1 MESGLY
7 AFTML
12 NEDLHRYY
20 KDCSEITKSSQNIEE
35 KNKYFD
41 HSNEYGVFLINSC
54 RYQEAEIF
62 YSQCLDIIKAF
73 EDSNKITL
81 SKGMPLVNLGISQ
94 IGIGKIEEGISNII
108 SSYNDDKK
116 YYENPKYEKFYLQ
129 FENQI
134 VEKVLFLFIDDDS
147 VNDYSEKYRDF
158 IKSLGYKIEN
168 RLFQFLILNKIY
180 SSYNSYKNNND
191 ISSKLVLFN
200 TLRDQCLL
208 IEQILRDK
216 GIEGRLYSEILK
228 NAKYIKDGKN
238 CSSIDI
244 SKGKIKIDEFN
255 NEILNKLNSEDD
267 KNFFLTYYKLDSQNK
282 HYILVSDLE
291 TKIKDQISDKLNFFD
306 YHLKTL
312 LSLIDEREKIFKLSL
327 CIRNFNNHHFDISS
341 KVLYDNI
348 SEIIK
353 LTIIK
358 AGKIVGEKMILM
370 MNK

>member
-1 MESGLY
+1 MESGLLV
-7 AFTML
+7 FNML
-12 NEDLHRYY
+12 NEDLLNYYRY
-20 KDCSEITKSSQNIEE
+20 CSQITKSSQNVEE
-35 KNKYFD
+35 KNLYFNR
-41 HSNEYGVFLINSC
+41 SNGYGIFLINNC

-62 YSQCLDIIKAF
+62 YTQCLNIIKYF
-73 EDSNKITL
+73 EISHKIIL

-94 IGIGKIEEGISNII
+94 IGLGKIEEGVSNII
-108 SSYNDDKK
+108 SSFNNDKK
-116 YYENPKYEKFYLQ
+116 YYENPEYEKFYLQ

-134 VEKVLFLFIDDDS
+134 IDKVLFLFINDES

-208 IEQILRDK
+208 IEQILRDLGVK
-216 GIEGRLYSEILK
+216 GDHYTNLLQSEEMIK
-228 NAKYIKDGKN
+228 NYDNIKSN
-238 CSSIDI
+238 DI
-244 SKGKIKIDEFN
+244 TEFN
-255 NEILNKLNSEDD
+255 SN
-267 KNFFLTYYKLDSQNK
+267 
-282 HYILVSDLE
+282 LE
-291 TKIKDQISDKLNFFD
+291 N
-306 YHLKTL
+306 L
-312 LSLIDEREKIFKLSL
+312 LSLKDGEEKIFKLSL

-358 AGKIVGEKMILM
+358 AGKFVGEKMILM